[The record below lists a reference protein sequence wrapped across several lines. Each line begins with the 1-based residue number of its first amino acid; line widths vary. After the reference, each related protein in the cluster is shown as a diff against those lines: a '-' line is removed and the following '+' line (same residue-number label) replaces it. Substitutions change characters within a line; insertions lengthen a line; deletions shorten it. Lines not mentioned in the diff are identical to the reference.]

1 MKVTLIL
8 SVIIMAGLFLLLW
21 AAVGFIQDRRFFS
34 TAPKDI
40 QQAVKEHE
48 ERFPGQKM
56 VGWRMAV
63 VAMLMFVLSF
73 LYGGYDGVRN
83 GFGFW
88 QFFRRFLIMLYL
100 LKAFDII
107 FFDWYL
113 LTVSHFFQHYY
124 PETEGCE
131 GYHSFGFNWKEQL
144 LRIVLFPFV
153 SALLSWI
160 CTLFM

>member
-1 MKVTLIL
+1 MLVTLIL
-8 SVIIMAGLFLLLW
+8 SIIMMAALFLLLW
-21 AAVGFIQDRRFFS
+21 AAVGFIQDRRFFN

-40 QQAVKEHE
+40 QAAVTDHP
-48 ERFPGQKM
+48 ERFPGQKK

-73 LYGGYDGVRN
+73 LYGGYNGVRN

-131 GYHSFGFNWKEQL
+131 GYHSFGFNWKGQL